1 VKNAGVRGFAARTTW
16 MKVSRV
22 FSLTGLDFAFGL
34 DLPSGKNG
42 CPNLIFLLDFSVVG
56 ITCMC

>member
-1 VKNAGVRGFAARTTW
+1 

-42 CPNLIFLLDFSVVG
+42 CPPPDLFA
-56 ITCMC
+56 